1 MTFTTNRLLS
11 AWIVFV
17 FAALAI
23 ASSTSAQDMAII
35 NANIATMDRAN
46 PTAEALIVK
55 DGRITAV
62 GTTEE
67 IKAKLGDDVKP
78 VSYTHLTL
86 PTTPYV

>member
-67 IKAKLGDDVKP
+67 IKAKLGDDTIP